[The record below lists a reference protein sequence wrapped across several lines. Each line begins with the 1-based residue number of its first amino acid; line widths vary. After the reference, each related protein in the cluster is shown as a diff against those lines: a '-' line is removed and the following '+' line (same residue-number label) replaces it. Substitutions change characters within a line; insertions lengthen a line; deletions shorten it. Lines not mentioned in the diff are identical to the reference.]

1 MSRRLLAAALLL
13 TLPASAAPLAAQAVS
28 DPELFGK
35 SLKVAQ
41 QALLHYG
48 AYDNET
54 ELERVNRIGY
64 ELAQHA
70 TSQKFPFTFGLVDVG
85 VPNAFALPGGQI
97 FVTRGMLDL
106 GLSDDMLASLLG
118 HEIAHVTLAH
128 YKRMQRKATLMN
140 VLSTL
145 LVAGVVIGSDGDRD
159 ERGPAPYDPRQPE
172 QSSRGNLV
180 QGAAAAS
187 LVVSEL
193 LLRSYSR
200 EHETEADEEGQ
211 RLAAAAG
218 YDPIGARQLWE
229 LMLTHFPHA
238 KEYGYWQT
246 HPFPDER
253 MRAAETRR
261 GLLGVAARAP
271 ADDYR
276 LRTQAALLTYLDR
289 HEPTPEETDFLEAAA
304 LVAWPR
310 GKAAD
315 ELRREELAALRDAE
329 MAKPLLSRDYGSLLA
344 AYRKGIEAVRRAT
357 PAGAPESAL
366 VAELQR
372 EVAGFEE
379 SLAGLYPK
387 AKEVLAGGVYET
399 SFLTGFLSNFADKPE
414 VPQVALSLGDA
425 YARLGNATAAVEQ
438 YLRAWEADPQGA
450 AGKRAADGLRTL
462 APALEQLAALQQLAD
477 QKRDPELQRLAAER
491 LAKMAASYRE
501 LSNGAE
507 YLRRFPEAAQAQ
519 AVLGRLD
526 SLADNLY
533 GEVVLYQG
541 VGDNVKA
548 LERMNAILTHAPLSP
563 AAERLRDRAVLD
575 LERRS

>member
-1 MSRRLLAAALLL
+1 MSRRLLAAAIAALLL
-13 TLPASAAPLAAQAVS
+13 GTGSAAPLAAQAVS
-28 DPELFGK
+28 DPDLFGK
-35 SLKVAQ
+35 SLKVAHE
-41 QALLHYG
+41 ALVHYG

-64 ELAQHA
+64 ELARHA
-70 TSQKFPFTFGLVDVG
+70 TSQKFPFTFGLVDVP

-128 YKRMQRKATLMN
+128 YKRMQRKATLLN
-140 VLSTL
+140 VLSTVL
-145 LVAGVVIGSDGDRD
+145 IAGVVIGADGRD
-159 ERGPAPYDPRQPE
+159 DRGPAPYDPRQPE
-172 QSSRGNLV
+172 PSRSASLV

-229 LMLTHFPHA
+229 LMLSRFPHA

-253 MRAAETRR
+253 MRAADVRK
-261 GLLGVAARAP
+261 GLLAIAARQP

-276 LRTQAALLTYLDR
+276 LRTQAALLSYRDR
-289 HEPTPEETDFLEAAA
+289 HDPAPEETEFLEEAA
-304 LVAWPR
+304 LLAWPQ

-315 ELRREELAALRDAE
+315 DLRRRELAGLRDAE
-329 MAKPLLSRDYGSLLA
+329 LAKPLLSRDYGRLLA
-344 AYRKGIEAVRRAT
+344 AYREAIEAVRRLT
-357 PAGAPESAL
+357 PESPL

-372 EVAGFEE
+372 EVNGFEE
-379 SLAGLYPK
+379 SLTGLYPK
-387 AKEVLAGGVYET
+387 AKEVLTGRVYET
-399 SFLTGFLSNFADKPE
+399 SFLAGFLSNFPTAPE
-414 VPQVALSLGDA
+414 VPQAALALGDA
-425 YARLGNATAAVEQ
+425 YARLGNPTAAVEQ
-438 YLRAWEADPQGA
+438 YLRAWEADPQGT
-450 AGKRAADGLRTL
+450 AGKRAASGLRTL
-462 APALEQLAALQQLAD
+462 APSLEQLAALQQLVD
-477 QKRDPELQRLAAER
+477 QQRDPELRQLAAER
-491 LAKMAASYRE
+491 LAKIAASYRE
-501 LSNGAE
+501 LANGAE
-507 YLRRFPEAAQAQ
+507 YLRRFPEGAHVQ

-526 SLADNLY
+526 ALADNLY

-563 AAERLRDRAVLD
+563 AAERLRDRAL
-575 LERRS
+575 LEIERRS